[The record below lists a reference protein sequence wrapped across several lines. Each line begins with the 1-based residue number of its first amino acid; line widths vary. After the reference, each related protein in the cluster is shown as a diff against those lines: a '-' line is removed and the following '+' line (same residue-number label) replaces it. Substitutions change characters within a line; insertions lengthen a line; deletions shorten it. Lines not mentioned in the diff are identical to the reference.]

1 MFRQVRQKR
10 EKLLF
15 YGEFFLNRGG
25 NGEINLRAAKK
36 RNRPERD
43 LHIGMN
49 LARALPQERTYTSL
63 RLYRKSQIDSI
74 SDKWSENFKYGY
86 SLCVIP

>member
-1 MFRQVRQKR
+1 MG
-10 EKLLF
+10 KLIC
-15 YGEFFLNRGG
+15 GPQ
-25 NGEINLRAAKK
+25 KK
-36 RNRPERD
+36 RDRPERD